1 MTGLQV
7 FVELSNIEGKLEE
20 LEPIL
25 FYQNVS
31 TSKELRDASSQA
43 ENLVRDFSVE
53 AEMRLDVFQA
63 KKHAEADIHA
73 RGIKLSPEEQRLVE
87 KMVLDGKRA
96 GLDLPE
102 DKRVSLT
109 QKKKEISQICIEF
122 SVSC

>member
-1 MTGLQV
+1 MQ
-7 FVELSNIEGKLEE
+7 LSNIEGELER

-53 AEMRLDVFQA
+53 SEMRLDVFQA
-63 KKHAEADIHA
+63 KKYAEATIA
-73 RGIKLSPEEQRLVE
+73 TQGLKLSPEESRLVE
-87 KMVLDGKRA
+87 KMLLEGKRA
-96 GLDLPE
+96 GLDLPD
-102 DKRVSLT
+102 DKRELLT

-122 SVSC
+122 SVSCT